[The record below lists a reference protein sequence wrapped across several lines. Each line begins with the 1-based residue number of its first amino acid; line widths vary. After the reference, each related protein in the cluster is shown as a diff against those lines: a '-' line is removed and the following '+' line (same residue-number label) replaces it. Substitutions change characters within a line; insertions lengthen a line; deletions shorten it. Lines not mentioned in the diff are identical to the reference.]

1 MNWRIGFVT
10 LFLFGG
16 ALTSCS
22 DEGRSYAG
30 RVQSPMELIGGPG
43 ALGAVGDYLLANDR
57 VRVIIQDKGWSRG
70 FGVFGG
76 GIIDADIVRPGTQ
89 GSPAGGNG
97 KDNFGE
103 AFPAFFLQAFD
114 VENQTIRTDG
124 CGGYCPMGE
133 SCVIDEAGAAV
144 CLPMAEG
151 CAGCLGSSAC
161 VAVTEEATQC
171 LELSAAE
178 VLDAQG
184 VEVISDGSDG
194 GAAIVRTR
202 SKGGNFLTLINFLLE
217 FAIPQ
222 DAGLRYETDYI
233 LKPGARHVEI
243 IGRLVND
250 SGRAIKFD
258 GEALAG
264 MLGADDLQIPMGDV
278 LLFGG
283 GNSVF
288 ASGAVTRSTQPD
300 NPKIAGFDLRY
311 TVEASY
317 NIQRENGVALPALQG
332 LITDFLATRGDGVSY
347 GFAIAPNE
355 NNYAY
360 MNKDQYEKDPLVE
373 VSSESFVIPFLFSSF
388 TGAYYA
394 VPPAQLDPHQAWEY
408 TRYLMI
414 GDGDVGSIRNELY
427 DIRNVKTASFSGE
440 VRDSVTGEV
449 VHEGMVHIF
458 DSLKRPYS
466 QVDVS
471 HGGSFVANLP
481 HGEYYWQVTGH
492 GRDTYPTAAER
503 FTDFN
508 KFSVT
513 VETGSDGETTR
524 KDAFKRIRV
533 PSTGLYDVEVRDE
546 AGSLLPAKVSFVAP
560 YDLPERCTDCER
572 LELDCELECAPRSFL
587 FDFSVG
593 DDRLSTDLNWHD
605 GQGGEYVEE
614 IAYTVDGQA
623 RGSIRPGIYDVY
635 VSRGLEYDLSVSERV
650 VVTAGKRA
658 SLSVVLHRSVNTA
671 DYIGA
676 DLHLHS
682 GGSLDSSMSLEK
694 RVLSSAA
701 EGLEYAVSTDHNFIV
716 DYEPAIVSLGLQDW
730 IRSMVGVEVSTL
742 EMGHFNAFP
751 LRYDVGAASH
761 FPFVEFCYEPRSD
774 KSNATAFDWV
784 ECKPEQIFDHVR
796 QLGRYHPDSTI
807 VQVNHP
813 RDSVLG
819 YFSQYYMNPY
829 TGVPEENPSDDNY
842 GMVSLIH
849 PQNSNTG
856 QFKRENFS
864 DKFDAIEVFN
874 GKRFDQLHAFRL
886 PFGQSDAFYAQQQ
899 AYECSGDSGHPLN
912 GPGQPLLK
920 HGGHTAYPGAVDD
933 WMNLLNLGYKFTAT
947 GNSDSHSGHEEVGF
961 PRNYIYINPDIETG
975 EPRDEPPTKVHDL
988 DIVDGLKEHR
998 SITTNGPFIN
1008 LSVVTRNDSG
1018 DVAYSYRVGQT
1029 VNYSS
1034 SNAGRNVE
1042 ILIEVNS
1049 ADWIDVDRLVLWA
1062 NGEILET
1069 IEVADELG
1077 SSGRAIDD
1085 KMLVTRV
1092 KQFDVDTWIA
1102 LEAYGNNN
1110 LFPIVVPK
1118 EDPPSNISDALE
1130 GLVGGL
1136 GLDPSTFGGGDGIS
1150 GPAPLQRAIPYALTN
1165 PIYLD
1170 IDASGQFDALY
1181 EGARIGDAPTGPG
1194 PAPGSVPGWDCSDEK
1209 TGAKTMTRGEYR
1221 TQVLHKQADAGRRY
1235 QRNDIRRIF
1244 DAMHPH

>member
-1 MNWRIGFVT
+1 MNCRIGLVA
-10 LFLFGG
+10 LLLLGG
-16 ALTSCS
+16 GLISCS

-43 ALGAVGDYLLANDR
+43 ALGAVGDYLLANDS

-76 GIIDADIVRPGTQ
+76 GIIDADIVRPGTTA
-89 GSPAGGNG
+89 SPNGGTG

-103 AFPAFFLQAFD
+103 SFPAFFLQAFD
-114 VENQTIRTDG
+114 VENQTIRNDG
-124 CGGYCPMGE
+124 CGGYCPMAQA
-133 SCVIDEAGAAV
+133 CVVDEAGVTA
-144 CLPMAEG
+144 CLPVAEG
-151 CAGCLGSSAC
+151 CAGCVGSNEC
-161 VAVTEEATQC
+161 VAVDEEATQC
-171 LELSAAE
+171 LALAE
-178 VLDAQG
+178 ADALDAQG

-194 GAAIVRTR
+194 GAAIIRTR

-243 IGRLVND
+243 VGRLVND
-250 SGRAIKFD
+250 SGRPVKFN

-264 MLGADDLQIPMGDV
+264 VLGADDIQIPMGDV

-288 ASGAVTRSTQPD
+288 SSGSVTRSTQPD
-300 NPKIAGFDLRY
+300 NPKVAGFDLRY

-317 NIQRENGVALPALQG
+317 NIQRENGVSLPALQG
-332 LITDFLATRGDGVSY
+332 LVTDFLATRGDGVSY

-360 MNKDQYEKDPLVE
+360 MNKDQYEKDPLVN
-373 VSSESFVIPFLFSSF
+373 VSAESFVIPFLFSSF

-394 VPPAQLDPHQAWEY
+394 VPPAELAPHEAWEY

-427 DIRNVKTASFSGE
+427 NIRNTKTASFSGE
-440 VRDSVTGEV
+440 VRDAVTGEP

-458 DSLKRPYS
+458 DELKRPYS

-471 HGGSFVANLP
+471 HGGSFVAKLP
-481 HGEYYWQVTGH
+481 DGDYYWQVTGH
-492 GRDTYPTAAER
+492 GRDPYPSTDER

-508 KFSVT
+508 KFT
-513 VETGSDGETTR
+513 IQVEVDSEGGTTR

-533 PSTGLYDVEVRDE
+533 PSTGHYDVEVRDE
-546 AGSLLPAKVSFVAP
+546 AGTLLPAKVSFVAP
-560 YDLPERCTDCER
+560 YTLPERCTDCER
-572 LELDCELECAPRSFL
+572 LELDCDLECAPRSYL
-587 FDFSVG
+587 FDFSLG
-593 DDRLSTDLNWHD
+593 EDRRSTDLNWND
-605 GQGGEYVEE
+605 GQNGEYLEE
-614 IAYTVDGQA
+614 IAYTVDGQV
-623 RGSIRPGIYDVY
+623 RGTIRPGTYDVY
-635 VSRGLEYDLSVSERV
+635 VSRGLEYDLSITKGV
-650 VVTAGKRA
+650 VVAGGKRA
-658 SLSVVLHRSVNTA
+658 SLSVVLNRSVNTA

-682 GGSLDSSMSLEK
+682 SGSLDSSMSSEN

-701 EGLEYAVSTDHNFIV
+701 EGLEYAVSTDHNFIT
-716 DYEPAIVSLGLQDW
+716 DYEPAIVSLGLEDW
-730 IRSMVGVEVSTL
+730 IKSMVGVEVSTL

-774 KSNATAFDWV
+774 KSNETAFDWV
-784 ECKPEQIFDHVR
+784 ECKPDQIFDHVR
-796 QLGRYHPDSTI
+796 QLGRYHYDSTI
-807 VQVNHP
+807 VQANHP

-842 GMVSLIH
+842 SLSSLIY
-849 PQNSNTG
+849 PQNSITG

-864 DKFDAIEVFN
+864 YEFDAIEVFN
-874 GKRFDQLHAFRL
+874 GKRFDQLHGWRL
-886 PFGQSDAFYAQQQ
+886 PTGLDESFYASKQ
-899 AYECSGDSGHPLN
+899 AYECDGDSGHPLN
-912 GPGQPLLK
+912 GPGMPLLQ
-920 HGGHTAYPGAVDD
+920 HGGHIAYPGAVDD
-933 WMNLLNLGYKFTAT
+933 WMNLLNRGIKVTAT

-961 PRNYIYINPDIETG
+961 PRNYIYITPDADTG
-975 EPRDEPPTKVHDL
+975 TPRDEPPTKVHDL
-988 DIVDGLKEHR
+988 DIVDGLKEHQA
-998 SITTNGPFIN
+998 IATNGPFVK
-1008 LSVVTRNDSG
+1008 LSVVSRNDAG
-1018 DVAYSYRVGQT
+1018 EVTYAYRVGQT
-1029 VNYSS
+1029 VNYTA

-1042 ILIEVNS
+1042 IQIEVNS

-1062 NGEILET
+1062 NGEIIET
-1069 IEVADELG
+1069 IEIADEVG
-1077 SSGRAIDD
+1077 ASGRATDD

-1102 LEAYGNNN
+1102 LEAYGSNN
-1110 LFPIVVPK
+1110 LFPVVVPK

-1136 GLDPSTFGGGDGIS
+1136 GLDPSAFGGGDGLS
-1150 GPAPLQRAIPYALTN
+1150 GPNPLQRAIPYALTN
-1165 PIYLD
+1165 PIFLD
-1170 IDASGQFDALY
+1170 IDASGRFEALY
-1181 EGARIGDAPTGPG
+1181 EGARLADAPPGPG
-1194 PAPGSVPGWDCSDEK
+1194 AAPGSIPGWDCGDEK
-1209 TGAKTMTRGEYR
+1209 TGVKTMTRGEYR
-1221 TQVLHKQADAGRRY
+1221 TKVLHKQTDAGRRY